1 MRWLGVVLGFAA
13 AGCDLAYPEVV
24 VTNQTAETIQLRQL
38 SFNGCYWEGVLAFG
52 ESTSPG
58 RCLPGEDRVH
68 FQTFDAARYCQE
80 QAEDGTIGGLC
91 PCDGAAADPE
101 ILEGLTNAEPMWFN
115 YQTVASEVVDYGEFH
130 LFEITLTGLEQD
142 FSAPSPYGH

>member
-24 VTNQTAETIQLRQL
+24 VTNRTAETVQLRQV

-58 RCLPGEDRVH
+58 RCLPGQDRVH
-68 FQTFDAARYCQE
+68 FQKLDAAAYCLE
-80 QAEDGTIGGLC
+80 QAEDGTIDGLC
-91 PCDGAAADPE
+91 SCGGGTADPE
-101 ILEGLTNAEPMWFN
+101 ILEGLTNTEPMWFN
-115 YQTVASEVVDYGEFH
+115 YQTVAIEAVEYGEFH
-130 LFEITLTGLEQD
+130 HFEITLAGLEQD